1 MNEASDRV
9 PRNIANIG
17 QQDKDQEDQLQPLE
31 VYDQVL
37 VRNLTSR
44 EETRK
49 LKFLGAESKY
59 HSKEERY

>member
-17 QQDKDQEDQLQPLE
+17 QQDKDQEDQLQPLA

-37 VRNLTSR
+37 VRNLQ
-44 EETRK
+44 EKKQEN
-49 LKFLGAESKY
+49 
-59 HSKEERY
+59 